1 MVTCAPIACKH
12 KVSGSFSLPSRG
24 PFHLSL
30 TVLFAIGHWVVFR
43 LGGWALPLHTGFHVS
58 GTTLVPSV
66 SLQFSS
72 TGVSPSSL
80 CFSKTFRLTVLNH
93 VRWSSTPRDLS
104 LGLASF
110 PFARRYLGNRC
121 FFLFLELLRCFS
133 SLRFLLSDYLFI
145 WGYLYITT
153 GGFPH
158 SEICGSADIC
168 SFPQLIAACHVLL
181 RLPVPRHPPYALS
194 HLTFC
199 LSFLSAAVL
208 LLAHSSVTYL
218 SMLLHRSLTRL
229 ASAQKILHKHFHACF
244 QALSFRLLA
253 LTTF

>member
-43 LGGWALPLHTGFHVS
+43 LGGWALLLHTGFHVS

-121 FFLFLELLRCFS
+121 FFLLLGLLRCFS
-133 SLRFLLSDYLFI
+133 SPRFLILRYFIHTAVPAHYYRWVPPFGNLRF
-145 WGYLYITT
+145 IT
-153 GGFPH
+153 
-158 SEICGSADIC
+158 DIC
-168 SFPQLIAACHVLL
+168 SLPQLIAACHVLH
-181 RLPVPRHPPYALS
+181 RLLVPRHPPYALFN
-194 HLTFC
+194 LTVNSSKIIVKT
-199 LSFLSAAVL
+199 LSENFFSGF
-208 LLAHSSVTYL
+208 SV
-218 SMLLHRSLTRL
+218 
-229 ASAQKILHKHFHACF
+229 
-244 QALSFRLLA
+244 
-253 LTTF
+253 

>member
-1 MVTCAPIACKH
+1 MVTSAPIACKH
-12 KVSGSFSLPSRG
+12 KVSGSISLPSRG

-145 WGYLYITT
+145 
-153 GGFPH
+153 
-158 SEICGSADIC
+158 
-168 SFPQLIAACHVLL
+168 
-181 RLPVPRHPPYALS
+181 
-194 HLTFC
+194 
-199 LSFLSAAVL
+199 
-208 LLAHSSVTYL
+208 
-218 SMLLHRSLTRL
+218 
-229 ASAQKILHKHFHACF
+229 
-244 QALSFRLLA
+244 
-253 LTTF
+253 